1 MKSGIQRDKKTIMD
15 IIEDEQQEAKTLG
28 TMTIRGNHDG
38 NLTIG
43 NKSAIKK
50 IGTN

>member
-1 MKSGIQRDKKTIMD
+1 MKSGIQRDKKTIM
-15 IIEDEQQEAKTLG
+15 EDEQQETKTLG
-28 TMTIRGNHDG
+28 TMTIRGNQDG